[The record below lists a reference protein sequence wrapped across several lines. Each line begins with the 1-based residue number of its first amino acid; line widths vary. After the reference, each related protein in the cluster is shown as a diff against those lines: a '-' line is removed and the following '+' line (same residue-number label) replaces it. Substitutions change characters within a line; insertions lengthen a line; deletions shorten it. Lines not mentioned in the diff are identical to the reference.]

1 MVDDPMMILTPDQS
15 WDLLSG
21 STFGRLAVSISGQPD
36 IFPINIYADDGTIL
50 FRTAEGT
57 KLAEIAVNDRV
68 AFETDGYT
76 EHVGWSVV
84 AKGHARVLTSLRE
97 IEAAEKTPLRPWIP
111 TLKYNFVKIEVD
123 DITGR
128 RYDLGPEPDRY

>member
-1 MVDDPMMILTPDQS
+1 MFDNPMTILTPEQS
-15 WDLLSG
+15 WDLLG
-21 STFGRLAVSISGQPD
+21 GATFGRLALSVSGQPD

-57 KLAEIAVNDRV
+57 KLSEIAVNDRV

-84 AKGHARVLTSLRE
+84 AKGRARALTNLRE
-97 IEAAEKTPLRPWIP
+97 IEEAEQTPLRPWIP

-123 DITGR
+123 DISGR
-128 RYDLGPEPDRY
+128 RYDLGPEPERC